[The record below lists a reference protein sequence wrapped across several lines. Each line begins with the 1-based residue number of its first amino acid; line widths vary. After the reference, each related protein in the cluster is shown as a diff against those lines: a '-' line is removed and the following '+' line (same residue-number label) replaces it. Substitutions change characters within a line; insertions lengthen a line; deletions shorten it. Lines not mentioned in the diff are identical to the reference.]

1 MYQQRKPTMNDELK
15 ELLSR
20 PTATVPNVGR
30 IVYDLCRNASYA
42 AAKKGD
48 IPTIKVGG
56 KYFVP
61 TAALRKI
68 LGIDAA

>member
-1 MYQQRKPTMNDELK
+1 MNEELKSLLAKPTASIQE
-15 ELLSR
+15 
-20 PTATVPNVGR
+20 AGR
-30 IVYDLCRNASYA
+30 VCFGLCRNASYA

-56 KYFVP
+56 GYFVP

-68 LGIDAA
+68 LGIEAA

>member
-1 MYQQRKPTMNDELK
+1 MNEELRALLAKPTASIHDAGRICFG
-15 ELLSR
+15 LSR
-20 PTATVPNVGR
+20 NG
-30 IVYDLCRNASYA
+30 SYA

-56 KYFVP
+56 GYFVP

-68 LGIDAA
+68 LGIEVA